1 MSNVKVSGKK
11 KSRVRQS
18 IKYWT
23 KARRAKAKP
32 MPLKVTSAEL
42 MRMDKPEIGVT
53 RIVQPVLPGSVSKM
67 LAETN
72 EVTDMTQFPFSY
84 VGKLFMREGDNDY
97 VGSAWVIGEQAIF
110 TAAHCLFDDNGTFY
124 DDVVFFPQY
133 RDGSSLGG
141 FGITQMAVDP
151 RYYISSNNQNLDF
164 DLGIALLD
172 RPISH
177 LTGIAGYTINPT
189 SQIAIGEL
197 VTGIGYPAG
206 SPFDGSKMFKS
217 KGRIVRDSAPG
228 TTEERFF
235 GAENEMTGGCSGG
248 PWVDSSNIAIG
259 INSFV
264 FVGENPPIM
273 HSPYFGQ
280 GFVDL
285 LEWAEENGGIGNGSG
300 PIDDGA
306 DDDDGSNDEIKE
318 RLQMIVEQ
326 LAEIVDGMD

>member
-1 MSNVKVSGKK
+1 MSNVKVSDKR

-18 IKYWT
+18 INYWT

-32 MPLKVTSAEL
+32 MPLKVAPAEL
-42 MRMDKPEIGVT
+42 MKMDKPEIGVT

-67 LAETN
+67 LAETS
-72 EVTDMTQFPFSY
+72 EVTDITQFPFNY
-84 VGKLFMREGDNDY
+84 AGKLFMREGDSNY
-97 VGSAWVIGEQAIF
+97 VGSAWVIGDQAIF

-141 FGITQMAVDP
+141 FGITQMAIDP

-172 RPISH
+172 RPISN
-177 LTGIAGYTINPT
+177 LTGIAGYAINPT
-189 SQIAIGEL
+189 SQIAIGEF
-197 VTGIGYPAG
+197 VTAIGYPAG
-206 SPFDGSKMFKS
+206 PPFDGSKMFKS

-228 TTEERFF
+228 TAEERFF
-235 GAENEMTGGCSGG
+235 GAENDMTGGCSGG
-248 PWVDSSNIAIG
+248 HWVDSSNIAIG

-264 FVGENPPIM
+264 FGGEDPPIM

-285 LEWAEENGGIGNGSG
+285 LEWAEENGGIGNG
-300 PIDDGA
+300 DDEPGE
-306 DDDDGSNDEIKE
+306 DDDSNDEIKE